1 MPQISVDYS
10 PRLGFDRRAFA
21 AELHPLVAA
30 LIGTAVET
38 CKTRFRPVEDTF
50 VGDGDPG
57 RAMVYLELKILAGRA
72 PETRTELSE
81 AVLDLLKRHVS
92 AGRTHLAVNVVELD
106 GAVYRSAAL

>member
-30 LIGTAVET
+30 AIDTTVES
-38 CKTRFRPVEDTF
+38 CKTRFRPVEDAF
-50 VGDGDPG
+50 LGDGDPE

-72 PETRTELSE
+72 PEARTALSE
-81 AVLDLLKRHVS
+81 SVLDLLKRHVD
-92 AGRTHLAVNVVELD
+92 GERVHLAVNVVELD
-106 GAVYRSAAL
+106 REVYRTAAL